1 LEPVMIWFVV
11 RFHVPLQNNVNDN
24 SSRGPAART
33 KPTLK
38 EVGYLAQI
46 NKDCLNDPK
55 ALREFW
61 RLRVKPNEIALIE
74 ADLAEH
80 VPQALRC
87 ILVVRFG
94 L

>member
-1 LEPVMIWFVV
+1 
-11 RFHVPLQNNVNDN
+11 VNDN
-24 SSRGPAART
+24 SSRRPAART

-46 NKDCLNDPK
+46 NEDRLNDPK

-61 RLRVKPNEIALIE
+61 RLRVQPNEIALIE

-80 VPQALRC
+80 VPQQQPSGSTWR
-87 ILVVRFG
+87 
-94 L
+94 